1 MNNSSPDKIFY
12 NGNIITMA
20 ENENPEA
27 VAVTDG
33 KISFV
38 GKLSEILNDE
48 SFKNHKRV
56 DLKGRTLTTS
66 FIDPHSHFTSVARY
80 HLRMHNALRTYAK
93 KSKTTSKPKSR
104 EKANG

>member
-56 DLKGRTLTTS
+56 DLKGRTLMTS
-66 FIDPHSHFTSVARY
+66 FIDTHSHFTSVA
-80 HLRMHNALRTYAK
+80 
-93 KSKTTSKPKSR
+93 TSFLAISL
-104 EKANG
+104 EDA